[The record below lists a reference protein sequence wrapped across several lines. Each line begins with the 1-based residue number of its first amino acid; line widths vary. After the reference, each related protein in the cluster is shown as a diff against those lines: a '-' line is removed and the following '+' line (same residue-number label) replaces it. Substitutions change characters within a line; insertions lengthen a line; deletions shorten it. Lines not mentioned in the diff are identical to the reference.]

1 MAAGAPAPKAT
12 GLAPSPAQ
20 KAKAVAA
27 GKAKAKQAAKEQQKQ
42 LAAAAL
48 IEQEIADAKMKK
60 ATAPPEGGAPGQG
73 VTEEAADAKVNAD
86 VETVPHLVGTPD
98 QVVTEATPAGRRAP
112 GPVGK
117 SVTPRTSPK
126 RALSGG
132 GDEREPKKKRRHSGG
147 DASEVREKGRRR
159 RRSSG
164 HDEARHMCQV

>member
-12 GLAPSPAQ
+12 GLAPSSAQ

-42 LAAAAL
+42 LAAAAA
-48 IEQEIADAKMKK
+48 IEQEIADIMKK
-60 ATAPPEGGAPGQG
+60 ATAPPEGAPGQG
-73 VTEEAADAKVNAD
+73 VTEEAADATVNAV
-86 VETVPHLVGTPD
+86 VETGTPD
-98 QVVTEATPAGRRAP
+98 QVVTEATPAGSRAP

-147 DASEVREKGRRR
+147 DASEVREKGKRR

>member
-42 LAAAAL
+42 LAAAAV

-73 VTEEAADAKVNAD
+73 VTEEAADATVNAV
-86 VETVPHLVGTPD
+86 VETGTPD
-98 QVVTEATPAGRRAP
+98 QVVTDATPAGSRAP

-147 DASEVREKGRRR
+147 DASEVREKGKRR

-164 HDEARHMCQV
+164 HDEARRMCQV

>member
-48 IEQEIADAKMKK
+48 IEQEIADTKMKK
-60 ATAPPEGGAPGQG
+60 ATAPPEGAPGQG

-86 VETVPHLVGTPD
+86 VETVPPLVGTPD

-147 DASEVREKGRRR
+147 DASEVREKGKRR

-164 HDEARHMCQV
+164 HDEARRMCQV